1 MRAAHNGPID
11 VLHPYPT
18 FVHDLINPREIE
30 LILNNNFFIS
40 SSSSFICLCRTAK
53 MFWANIFFLP
63 FTTLALVDLRCF
75 CVHSRAEHEMSY
87 PLAAAISV
95 SASTEK
101 YRDMQCHGICLVIA
115 LGHAHNNNTITS
127 THSLPSV
134 LLLNP
139 CCCAVLLQSKP
150 WQIEAKRSHSVSST
164 RTRIK

>member
-95 SASTEK
+95 SATPKNTETCNA
-101 YRDMQCHGICLVIA
+101 MVFVL
-115 LGHAHNNNTITS
+115 
-127 THSLPSV
+127 SLPLAMHTTTTQSQAHILCLPCYCWILAAV
-134 LLLNP
+134 L
-139 CCCAVLLQSKP
+139 CCCNQNLGK
-150 WQIEAKRSHSVSST
+150 
-164 RTRIK
+164 